1 MENYNEINR
10 GTTEVPEVQQSNIFA
25 NFVKNLTDKQLL
37 ERNLLVRFQYSQLE
51 DQGKMTQEK
60 ADTFIELLKAIKN
73 ELLERNQKPRLY

>member
-1 MENYNEINR
+1 MINR
-10 GTTEVPEVQQSNIFA
+10 FA

-73 ELLERNQKPRLY
+73 ELLERNKKPRLY

>member
-1 MENYNEINR
+1 MINR
-10 GTTEVPEVQQSNIFA
+10 FA

>member
-1 MENYNEINR
+1 MINR
-10 GTTEVPEVQQSNIFA
+10 FA
-25 NFVKNLTDKQLL
+25 NFVKNSTDKQLL

>member
-1 MENYNEINR
+1 MKNYNEINR